1 MKKWNYKTVT
11 IKRINDIC
19 DFNKEGED
27 GWELISILPL
37 DNGYGYK
44 GVFKRE
50 VEEGK
55 QSILTD

>member
-44 GVFKRE
+44 GIFKRE
-50 VEEGK
+50 VEEAK
-55 QSILTD
+55 QTILTD

>member
-44 GVFKRE
+44 GIFKRE
-50 VEEGK
+50 VEETK
-55 QSILTD
+55 QTILTD